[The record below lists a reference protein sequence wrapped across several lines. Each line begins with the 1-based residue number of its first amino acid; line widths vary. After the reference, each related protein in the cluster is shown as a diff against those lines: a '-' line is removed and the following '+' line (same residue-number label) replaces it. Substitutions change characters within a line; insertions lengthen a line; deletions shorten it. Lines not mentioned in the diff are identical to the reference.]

1 MSSHCPSITI
11 SHNSDYLNLS
21 HMTETAESHILNDG
35 YYLPH
40 HAVMKTTSLTTKLRV
55 VFDGSA
61 ATTSGTA
68 LNDTLLT
75 GPKIQDDLL
84 YILLRFRNHQYEDLT
99 NLLNAAGLNIR
110 QWASNHPALLQG
122 LAEENLNRRLQL
134 GESST
139 IKTLGVVWNSSDD
152 SISYAVTTFKSIG
165 TITKRSIS
173 SEIAKIYDPLGLLSP
188 VIIVAKILLQKL
200 CTIKV
205 DWDESLP
212 MEIRTEW
219 IQYYHRLPLLNDVV
233 FQRKTI
239 ATGAKVV
246 ELHGFCDANS
256 TRGPAATNQTYHL
269 LDRLYNSS
277 PLATN
282 VVDSSRAENRN
293 LSSDNA
299 IRHILSGEI
308 LIMDKD
314 AASHCILSS
323 VEIIQQREG
332 CPLCPET
339 EKLSCDTIIQLLQRV
354 YFAEEIRCL
363 TKNQTVKGKL
373 QQLNPFLDDD
383 RMLRV
388 DGRLKHSPMPFNQK
402 HPLILPKARI
412 TSVIIESE
420 HRAQLHAGVQTT
432 LYAIRR
438 RYWPIDGRSQ
448 IWKAIKGCVTC
459 CRAQPPPTNY
469 IMGNLPPS
477 RVTESRPFS
486 NVGVDYCGPFYIK
499 ERKRRN
505 RGKIKVYVAVFV
517 CLAVKTTHLEL
528 ASDLTS
534 VAFIAALRRFIARRG
549 YCTHLYSD
557 NGSNFVGANN
567 ELRELRELL
576 TSVDHQNKLSTF
588 LSERSIEWNFIP
600 SQAPHFGGL
609 WEAAVK
615 SFKYHLKRVAGN
627 ELFTFENFNTL
638 ITEIEAILNSRPL
651 SPISSDA
658 NDLLALIPGHFLIGD
673 SLTSLRERDF
683 RVTPSNRLSSWQQ
696 IQKIKQHFWNRWRR
710 EYLNE
715 LTCRHKWATGSHPI
729 KEGTIVLLRE
739 DNTPSLQWPL
749 GKIVKIHPGS
759 NGIIRA
765 ATVKTATKILDR
777 SIKRLVPLLNQTD
790 DSGSETAEMKDIP
803 NLIGPTKKQ
812 TSESHH

>member
-1 MSSHCPSITI
+1 MSSHCLSITI
-11 SHNSDYLNLS
+11 SHNSDYLNLG

-35 YYLPH
+35 YYLSH
-40 HAVMKTTSLTTKLRV
+40 HAMMKTTSLTTKLRV

-75 GPKIQDDLL
+75 GPKSKMI
-84 YILLRFRNHQYEDLT
+84 F
-99 NLLNAAGLNIR
+99 
-110 QWASNHPALLQG
+110 SLLQG
-122 LAEENLNRRLQL
+122 LAEENLNKRLQL

-173 SEIAKIYDPLGLLSP
+173 SEIAKIYDLLGLLSS

-200 CTIKV
+200 CTMIV

-212 MEIRTEW
+212 IEIHTEW
-219 IQYYHRLPLLNDVV
+219 IQYYHRLPLLNGVV

-239 ATGAKVV
+239 ATGAKEL
-246 ELHGFCDANS
+246 ELHVAKSKVAPLKTQSIPCLELCGAFLLSSLYQTVREALQLPIKHTTFWTDS
-256 TRGPAATNQTYHL
+256 TIVLHWLQT
-269 LDRLYNSS
+269 SS
-277 PLATN
+277 IVPEQKTAICLATMLS
-282 VVDSSRAENRN
+282 DISFLERYSSWTKMQRVIAYCLRWKSSNKEKGA
-293 LSSDNA
+293 LSALELKNS
-299 IRHILSGEI
+299 R
-308 LIMDKD
+308 
-314 AASHCILSS
+314 
-323 VEIIQQREG
+323 V
-332 CPLCPET
+332 
-339 EKLSCDTIIQLLQRV
+339 CDTIIQLLQRV

-388 DGRLKHSPMPFNQK
+388 GGRLKHSPMPFNQK

-459 CRAQPPPTNY
+459 CQAQPPPTNY

-486 NVGVDYCGPFYIK
+486 N
-499 ERKRRN
+499 
-505 RGKIKVYVAVFV
+505 
-517 CLAVKTTHLEL
+517 
-528 ASDLTS
+528 
-534 VAFIAALRRFIARRG
+534 
-549 YCTHLYSD
+549 
-557 NGSNFVGANN
+557 
-567 ELRELRELL
+567 
-576 TSVDHQNKLSTF
+576 
-588 LSERSIEWNFIP
+588 
-600 SQAPHFGGL
+600 APHFGGL

-658 NDLLALIPGHFLIGD
+658 NDLLASIPGHFLIGD

-696 IQKIKQHFWNRWRR
+696 IQKIKQHFWNWWRR

-749 GKIVKIHPGS
+749 GKVVKIHPGS

-765 ATVKTATKILDR
+765 ATVKTATKVLDR
-777 SIKRLVPLLNQTD
+777 SIKRLVPLPNQTD

-812 TSESHH
+812 TSESRH

>member
-1 MSSHCPSITI
+1 MSSHCLSITI
-11 SHNSDYLNLS
+11 SHNSDYLNLG

-40 HAVMKTTSLTTKLRV
+40 HAVMKTTSLITKLRV

-84 YILLRFRNHQYEDLT
+84 YILLRFRNHQYVLT
-99 NLLNAAGLNIR
+99 
-110 QWASNHPALLQG
+110 
-122 LAEENLNRRLQL
+122 
-134 GESST
+134 
-139 IKTLGVVWNSSDD
+139 
-152 SISYAVTTFKSIG
+152 
-165 TITKRSIS
+165 
-173 SEIAKIYDPLGLLSP
+173 GLLSP

-200 CTIKV
+200 CTMKV

-212 MEIRTEW
+212 MEIHTEW
-219 IQYYHRLPLLNDVV
+219 IQYYHRLSLLNDVV

-239 ATGAKVV
+239 ATGAKEL
-246 ELHGFCDANS
+246 ELHVAKSKVAPLKTQSIPCLELCGALLLSSLYQTVREALQLPIKHTTFWTDS
-256 TRGPAATNQTYHL
+256 TIVLHWLQT
-269 LDRLYNSS
+269 SS
-277 PLATN
+277 IVPEQKTAICLATSLS
-282 VVDSSRAENRN
+282 DISFLERYSSWTKMQRVIEYCLRWKSSNKEKGA
-293 LSSDNA
+293 LSALELKNS
-299 IRHILSGEI
+299 R
-308 LIMDKD
+308 
-314 AASHCILSS
+314 
-323 VEIIQQREG
+323 V
-332 CPLCPET
+332 
-339 EKLSCDTIIQLLQRV
+339 CDTIIQLLQRV

-388 DGRLKHSPMPFNQK
+388 GGRLKHSPMPFNQK

-486 NVGVDYCGPFYIK
+486 NV
-499 ERKRRN
+499 
-505 RGKIKVYVAVFV
+505 
-517 CLAVKTTHLEL
+517 
-528 ASDLTS
+528 
-534 VAFIAALRRFIARRG
+534 
-549 YCTHLYSD
+549 
-557 NGSNFVGANN
+557 
-567 ELRELRELL
+567 
-576 TSVDHQNKLSTF
+576 
-588 LSERSIEWNFIP
+588 
-600 SQAPHFGGL
+600 PHFGGL

-683 RVTPSNRLSSWQQ
+683 R
-696 IQKIKQHFWNRWRR
+696 
-710 EYLNE
+710 
-715 LTCRHKWATGSHPI
+715 
-729 KEGTIVLLRE
+729 
-739 DNTPSLQWPL
+739 WPL
-749 GKIVKIHPGS
+749 GKVVKIHPGS

-765 ATVKTATKILDR
+765 ATVKTATKVLDR
-777 SIKRLVPLLNQTD
+777 SIKRLVPLSNQTD

-812 TSESHH
+812 TSESRH